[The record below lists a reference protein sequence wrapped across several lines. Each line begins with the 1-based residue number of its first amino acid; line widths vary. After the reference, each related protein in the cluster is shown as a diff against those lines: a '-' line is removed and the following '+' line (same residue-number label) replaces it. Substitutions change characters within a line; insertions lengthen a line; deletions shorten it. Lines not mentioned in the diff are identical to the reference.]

1 MNRHSPGE
9 PKRAEAPSDAEEGSK
24 NLGVCEVRT
33 VSNRQIWEERHGTAA
48 VGEAE
53 PSVIEF
59 QPLMPRGLALDLA
72 AGKGRN
78 SIALARG
85 AIHVVAVDWS
95 QTALKSLAL
104 IARKDELAIEPIIAD
119 LEESLPFR
127 PESFDI
133 VLNVSFLERRLFPS
147 LKKVLRIGGML
158 LFDTFLIDQ
167 AASGHPRHPRFLLG
181 HYELADLLSDMELI
195 RYREGIVD
203 YGGGKRAWRATALA
217 RRIC

>member
-1 MNRHSPGE
+1 MRS
-9 PKRAEAPSDAEEGSK
+9 
-24 NLGVCEVRT
+24 LQQVRRG
-33 VSNRQIWEERHGTAA
+33 SNRKIWEERLGAA
-48 VGEAE
+48 EIGEAE

-59 QPLMPRGLALDLA
+59 RPLMPRGRALDIA

-85 AIHVVAVDWS
+85 GIHVVAVDWS
-95 QTALKSLAL
+95 QNALKSLAL
-104 IARKDELAIEPIIAD
+104 IARREALAIEPVIAD

-133 VLNVSFLERRLFPS
+133 VLNVSFLERGLFPL
-147 LKKVLRIGGML
+147 LKKVLRTGGIL

-167 AASGHPRHPRFLLG
+167 AASGHPRDPRFLLG
-181 HYELADLLSDMELI
+181 HYELAGLLSDMQLI

-203 YGGGKRAWRATALA
+203 YGGASRAWRATALA
-217 RRIC
+217 RRTG

>member
-1 MNRHSPGE
+1 VR
-9 PKRAEAPSDAEEGSK
+9 RRSDRE
-24 NLGVCEVRT
+24 
-33 VSNRQIWEERHGTAA
+33 IWEERHCVAEI
-48 VGEAE
+48 GEAE

-59 QPLMPRGLALDLA
+59 QPLMPRGRALDIA

-85 AIHVVAVDWS
+85 GIHVVAADWS
-95 QTALKSLAL
+95 ENALNSLAL
-104 IARKDELAIEPIIAD
+104 IAKKDELAIEPVVAN

-133 VLNVSFLERRLFPS
+133 VLNVSFLERGLLPS
-147 LKKVLRIGGML
+147 LKKVLRTGGML

-167 AASGHPRHPRFLLG
+167 AASGHPRDPRFLLG
-181 HYELADLLSDMELI
+181 HYELCDLLSDMELI

-203 YGGGKRAWRATALA
+203 YGGAKRAWRATALA
-217 RRIC
+217 RRTA